1 MSDEVL
7 RDFLSAHSLAHLAPA
22 LLDEEL
28 TVRLLRTMSNDFP
41 GLRRVHASP
50 PVYLVKGFLPAAECA
65 ALTRTGVP
73 LLLRSRTDG
82 GVSAGRTSDSIFL
95 TSGCADA
102 CAPSL
107 LARNLQT
114 TLPVTAERLDTG
126 LPRSRMEEPQLARY
140 GAGQRDGEA
149 GHAAGPGLRLA
160 TVLVYLTSLA
170 SGGETDFPRL
180 GLRVRPR
187 RGCALVFFPASEDWL
202 DGLPCPDSLHAAL
215 PVPSGEGEK
224 WICTV
229 WEGWDEQAHNH
240 PVFRYLKLNC
250 ARSELPRQR

>member
-28 TVRLLRTMSNDFP
+28 NVRLLRTMSNVSSCLAEIGIGEADAQALARALADPASASSSTAATDEACCYRVAPGPGSRVVAPPATLPAGSRRLALDEDFP

-50 PVYLVKGFLPAAECA
+50 PVYLLEGFLPAAECA

-107 LARNLQT
+107 LARVRRLFLGPPFARILQT

-126 LPRSRMEEPQLARY
+126 ADWRVLALTQANRRSP
-140 GAGQRDGEA
+140 
-149 GHAAGPGLRLA
+149 
-160 TVLVYLTSLA
+160 
-170 SGGETDFPRL
+170 
-180 GLRVRPR
+180 
-187 RGCALVFFPASEDWL
+187 
-202 DGLPCPDSLHAAL
+202 
-215 PVPSGEGEK
+215 
-224 WICTV
+224 
-229 WEGWDEQAHNH
+229 
-240 PVFRYLKLNC
+240 
-250 ARSELPRQR
+250 ARS